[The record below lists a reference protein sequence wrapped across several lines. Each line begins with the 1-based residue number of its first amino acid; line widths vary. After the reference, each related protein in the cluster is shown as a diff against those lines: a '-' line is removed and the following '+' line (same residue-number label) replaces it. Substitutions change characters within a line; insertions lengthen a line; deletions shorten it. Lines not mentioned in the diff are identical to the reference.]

1 LDYDAKVEPWPY
13 YTPSKE
19 FADLTALNL
28 LPPAKVD
35 LKYHAEM
42 TGEQTKLEATLHN
55 AGETIAFFI
64 ELKVS
69 EKISGETI
77 LPVFWE
83 DNYVSLLP
91 GETRTIEAT
100 FPATNDRAILSIDGW
115 NPENRPYP
123 D

>member
-1 LDYDAKVEPWPY
+1 
-13 YTPSKE
+13 
-19 FADLTALNL
+19 L
-28 LPPAKVD
+28 LPPAKVN
-35 LKYHAEM
+35 LKYHAEI
-42 TGEQTKLEATLHN
+42 TGEQTKLKATLHN

-100 FPATNDRAILSIDGW
+100 FSAINEQAVLTIDGW
-115 NPENRPYP
+115 NLENRPYP